1 MFTFTELQLQYKQ
14 EKADLISI
22 SPTQFVMAAK
32 RIFETTPYCC
42 SSQEDTHPYSELHV
56 PL

>member
-32 RIFETTPYCC
+32 RTFETTPYCC